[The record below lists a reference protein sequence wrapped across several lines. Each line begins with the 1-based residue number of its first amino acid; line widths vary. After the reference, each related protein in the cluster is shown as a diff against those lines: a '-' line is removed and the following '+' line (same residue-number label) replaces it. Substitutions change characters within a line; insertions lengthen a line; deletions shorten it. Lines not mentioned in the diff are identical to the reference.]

1 MTPRLR
7 ALSPAVM
14 EKAVSV
20 WKQELTNGLT
30 PEGAL
35 VIVLSEVMPLH
46 AHELAEKQRAFD
58 GPSITMAG
66 NRMVPLNLITA
77 VIDPEVSSNG

>member
-14 EKAVSV
+14 ERAVVV
-20 WKQELTNGLT
+20 WGRELAKGLT

-35 VIVLSEVMPLH
+35 VIVLSEVLPLH
-46 AHELAEKQRAFD
+46 AYELVDKILRDAGEWD
-58 GPSITMAG
+58 GWPERQAA
-66 NRMVPLNLITA
+66 MVYAASLIRPREEA
-77 VIDPEVSSNG
+77 